1 MKTGASQEAPV
12 VCEDMEYTLIK
23 SRRKTIAI
31 EIREDGVIVRAPLRT
46 SKREADAFV
55 AKHADWIQ
63 KQRKKVDAR
72 RAERESVPRL
82 TDEELAELKVR
93 ALDYIPGRV
102 DHYARLM
109 GLSYGRITLRMQ
121 KTRWG
126 SCSAKKNLN
135 FNILL
140 MLAPPEV
147 IDSVIVHELCHL
159 REMNHSPRF
168 YELVRS
174 VYPEY
179 DKWNRW
185 LKQNGSLLMSRTRAS

>member
-1 MKTGASQEAPV
+1 MKMGASQEAPV

-31 EIREDGVIVRAPLRT
+31 EIREDGVIVRAPLCT

-72 RAERESVPRL
+72 RAERESVPKL

>member
-1 MKTGASQEAPV
+1 MKMGASQEAPV

-55 AKHADWIQ
+55 AKLADWIQ

-72 RAERESVPRL
+72 RAEKESVPKL
-82 TDEELAELKVR
+82 TDEELEELKVC